1 VSRQHKTDPVW
12 QPDPRDIDATHMHRF
27 MQQAGAKNSVDL
39 ADWESLYAWSIA
51 EPANFWTTVADYA
64 GVMFAR
70 PPEHVLVH
78 TEQMQDARWFDGS
91 LLNFAENLL
100 ELPDSDSG
108 LVFRDERGRRI
119 EVDRAQLRNRAAA
132 VAAALRAAGLQPG
145 DRVAALLP
153 NCPEAVVA
161 MLGAASVGAV
171 FSSCSPEFGEHAIVD
186 RFGQIE
192 PRILFVCDGYDYG
205 GRRHSVIGKAERVAA
220 AVSGIE
226 RIVVVPFAEAEPDI
240 TSLPSAL
247 LFDDFLVADSEPVYA
262 PLPFDHPL
270 YILFSSG
277 TTGKPKCIVHGAGGT
292 LLQHLKEQLLHT
304 DISPADTLFFFTTCG
319 WMMWNWLVSG
329 LATGAKLV
337 LYDGS
342 PTYPDQAALWQMAE
356 EEGVSVFGTSP
367 KYLVTV
373 EKSGA
378 VPGSEHDLMALRSI
392 LSTGAPLPAASYD
405 FVANKVSDRVQL
417 SSISGGTDIISCFA
431 LGNPLLPV
439 YRGELQSRGLGMA
452 VEVYDDNGD
461 AVTEEPGEL
470 VCSQPFPSMPVGFW
484 NDPDG
489 SRYRAAYFERFP
501 GVWSHGDVAE
511 LTGHGG
517 LIIHGRADATLNP
530 GGIRIGTAE
539 VCGPAMLLDEVSDCI
554 AVGQRW
560 QGDVRIVLFVV
571 LQDGTALDEGLQARL
586 RATIRAHASPR
597 HVPAVIAAVPEIP
610 CTLSGKPVEL
620 AVRSVIHDE
629 AVDNLD
635 AIANPDVLAAF
646 SNRPEL
652 AAD

>member
-12 QPDPRDIDATHMHRF
+12 QPDPRAIDATHMRRF
-27 MQQAGAKNSVDL
+27 MQQAGANNSVDL
-39 ADWESLYAWSIA
+39 ADWESLYAWSLA
-51 EPANFWTTVADYA
+51 EPADFWAAVADYA
-64 GVMFAR
+64 GVIFAR
-70 PPEHVLVH
+70 PPAHVLVH
-78 TEQMQDARWFDGS
+78 GEQMQDARWFDGS

-100 ELPDSDSG
+100 ELPDSDGG
-108 LVFRDERGRRI
+108 LVFRDERGRRL
-119 EVDRAQLRNRAAA
+119 EVDRAQLRNRVAAL
-132 VAAALRAAGLQPG
+132 AAALRAAGIKPG

-153 NCPEAVVA
+153 NCPEAVVV

-171 FSSCSPEFGEHAIVD
+171 FSSCSPEFGETAVVE

-192 PRILFVCDGYDYG
+192 PRILFACDGHNYG
-205 GRRHSVIGKAERVAA
+205 GKRHGVIDKVERVAA

-226 RIVVVPFAEAEPDI
+226 QIVVVPFAEADPDI
-240 TSLPSAL
+240 SSLPSAL
-247 LFDDFLVADSEPVYA
+247 LFDDFLIADSELVYA

-304 DISPADTLFFFTTCG
+304 DISAADTLFYYTTCG

-342 PTYPDQAALWQMAE
+342 PTHPDPGALWRMAE

-378 VPGSEHDLMALRSI
+378 VPGSEHDLTALRSI

-405 FVANKVSDRVQL
+405 FVTHKVSDRVQL

-452 VEVYDDNGD
+452 VAVFNDAGE
-461 AVTEEPGEL
+461 AVTGEPGEL
-470 VCSQPFPSMPVGFW
+470 VCTLPFPSMPVSFW

-489 SRYRAAYFERFP
+489 SLYHAAYFERFP
-501 GVWSHGDVAE
+501 GVWAHGDVAE
-511 LTGHGG
+511 LTGDGG

-530 GGIRIGTAE
+530 GGVRIGTAE
-539 VCGPAMLLDEVSDCI
+539 VCNPAMLLDEISDCI

-560 QGDVRIVLFVV
+560 QDDVRIVLFVV
-571 LQDGTALDEGLQARL
+571 LQDGTALDEGLQARV
-586 RATIRAHASPR
+586 RASIRTHASPR

-610 CTLSGKPVEL
+610 RTLSGKPVEL
-620 AVRSVIHDE
+620 AVRAVIHDE
-629 AVDNLD
+629 VVDNLD
-635 AIANPDVLAAF
+635 AIANPVALAAF
-646 SNRPEL
+646 SHRPEL
-652 AAD
+652 SAD